1 MRTSFFPSRASLWNR
16 PAARRERRRAATLR
30 ATRLAGWETLGL
42 GLGQE
47 ALEQR
52 SMLAADLLLSFDDN
66 IAAQVDKTFYSAGSQ
81 VVYKLTVE
89 NKGDATATAA
99 QVTTTLS
106 TKIDA
111 AKISWFATYTGG
123 GTGSAAGASNV
134 NTAVTLPA
142 GSKAVFQIAGTVKAD
157 ATGDL
162 VSTANVAV
170 TPGASNSRTDVDR
183 FVPRSMVVADG
194 AGFAGSGRISL
205 VDPQTGASLAPA
217 VNVFSPAVKTGVRV
231 AMGDLD
237 ADGKDEL
244 VAVPGRGTVARIEV
258 FKQLIAADGTVMLVR
273 DPRFGMPAFE
283 PDYDRG
289 ANVAVSD
296 FDNDGKADIA
306 VAKAFGD
313 GEVKIFRS
321 TPNGAEGPL
330 SPFARFTPF
339 PGSQGGARIAA
350 ADFGTFAGSQVVD
363 AGRPDGKAEIAVASG
378 VGSSPVVKVY
388 SVASGDVSLVR
399 TIRPFTPSFT
409 GGLDIAVG
417 RIGTD
422 SIPEIILAQGIGG
435 TAQVQVANGR
445 VDTPAKSTFL
455 TQFTA
460 FTGANRSAAVSL
472 AGVETAAD
480 GRVQSINVAQ
490 VSPQGAAIRKLST
503 TGATLGTLGGIAGS
517 RSIAAPRSV
526 ADTATMTTAS
536 GLQFTRIVA
545 PTGKT
550 SPTDASTVNVDYT
563 GVLLANGTVFDS
575 GTGSSF
581 TVTGVVPG
589 FREVLKLMKEG
600 EVVNVTIPAALGYGA
615 GGAPGKVPANA
626 DLLFRVRLNS
636 FK

>member
-52 SMLAADLLLSFDDN
+52 SMLAANLVLSFDDN

-142 GSKAVFQIAGTVKAD
+142 GGKAVFQIAGTVKAD
-157 ATGDL
+157 VTGDL

-183 FVPRSMVVADG
+183 FVRRSMVVADG
-194 AGFAGSGRISL
+194 PGFAGSGRISL

-217 VNVFSPAVKTGVRV
+217 VNAFSPDVKTGVRV

-244 VAVPGRGTVARIEV
+244 VAVPGRGTMARIEV
-258 FKQLIAADGTVMLVR
+258 FKQLIAADGTVTLVR
-273 DPRFGMPAFE
+273 DPRFGMLAFE
-283 PDYDRG
+283 PGYDRG
-289 ANVAVSD
+289 ANVAVHD
-296 FDNDGKADIA
+296 FDDDGKADIA

-330 SPFARFTPF
+330 SLFAAFTPF
-339 PGSQGGARIAA
+339 PGSRGGARIAA

-378 VGSSPVVKVY
+378 VGSSPLVKVY
-388 SVASGDVSLVR
+388 SVASGAVSLVR
-399 TIRPFTPSFT
+399 TFRPFTPSFT

-417 RIGTD
+417 RNNAD

-445 VDTPAKSTFL
+445 VDTPASSTFL
-455 TQFTA
+455 NRFTA
-460 FTGANRSAAVSL
+460 FTGVNRSAAVSL

-480 GRVQSINVAQ
+480 GRVQSIHVAQ
-490 VSPQGAAIRKLST
+490 ASPQGAAIRKLST
-503 TGATLGTLGGIAGS
+503 TGANLGTLGGIAGN

-536 GLQFTRIVA
+536 GLQVTRIVA

-615 GGAPGKVPANA
+615 AGAPGKVPANA